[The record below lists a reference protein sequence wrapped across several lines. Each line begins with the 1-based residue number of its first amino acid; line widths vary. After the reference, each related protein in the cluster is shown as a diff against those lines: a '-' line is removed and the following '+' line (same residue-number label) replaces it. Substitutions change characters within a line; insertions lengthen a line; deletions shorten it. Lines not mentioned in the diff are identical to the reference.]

1 MKRMKTTA
9 LAAVM
14 AVTLLVAK
22 GSMVFAAQEIQGSDA
37 KSQAVEVTADV
48 KSMYSV
54 SMPASIELTFSEISK
69 VYIDGTYT
77 SSAVEGYWGTIVY
90 GCAGKIS
97 NNEYVYIEPVFPC
110 TLVGEEYGK
119 ALSLRKVLPSTKAEP
134 KSTWSA
140 TEIGTCSYDGVSLTN
155 CKYAYCEGLQ
165 IGFKKSD
172 VESYDVYK
180 GTLIFNFG
188 IASN

>member
-1 MKRMKTTA
+1 MLVLNVITLSYKPHKKFFG
-9 LAAVM
+9 AVYLG
-14 AVTLLVAK
+14 VQLRK
-22 GSMVFAAQEIQGSDA
+22 I
-37 KSQAVEVTADV
+37 
-48 KSMYSV
+48 
-54 SMPASIELTFSEISK
+54 SI
-69 VYIDGTYT
+69 
-77 SSAVEGYWGTIVY
+77 SAVDGYWGTIVY

>member
-1 MKRMKTTA
+1 MKRIKRAA
-9 LAAVM
+9 LAMVMLITLM
-14 AVTLLVAK
+14 AVN
-22 GSMVFAAQEIQGSDA
+22 SDMVLAAQEIQGSDA
-37 KSQAVEVTADV
+37 TSQAVEVTAEV

-54 SMPASIELTFSEISK
+54 SMPASIELTFSEISR
-69 VYIDGTYT
+69 VYIDGIYT
-77 SSAVEGYWGTIVY
+77 SSATEGYWGTIVY

-110 TLVGEEYGK
+110 TLVGMEYGK
-119 ALSLRKVLPSTKAEP
+119 AIALRKILPSSKEEP

-140 TEIGTCSYDGVSLTN
+140 EEIGTCNYDGVSLTN
-155 CKYAYCEGLQ
+155 CKYAYCKGLQ

-172 VESYDVYK
+172 VVSYDVYK

-188 IASN
+188 IAGN